1 MSDNKEKKGFWSTL
15 FAPKKKSSCCCGS
28 QIEIVPENVKPAE
41 APSCDCGSTDC
52 GTKVI
57 KVLGTGC
64 SSCKALY
71 ATVQEAVKQLG
82 IDAEVIKEEDLNKIM
97 AYNVMSL
104 PALVV
109 NEKVVSKGQKLTVE
123 QVKQLLA

>member
-1 MSDNKEKKGFWSTL
+1 MSDNKDKKGFWSTL
-15 FAPKKKSSCCCGS
+15 FAPKKKTSCCCGS
-28 QIEIVPENVKPAE
+28 QIEIAPENVKPAE
-41 APSCDCGSTDC
+41 TISCGCDTTNC

-71 ATVQEAVKQLG
+71 AAVQEAVKQLG

-97 AYNVMSL
+97 TYNVMSL

-109 NEKVVSKGQKLTVE
+109 NEKVVSKGQKLTVK
-123 QVKQLLA
+123 QVKNLIV